1 MDTFT
6 GQVGLTIFSM
16 LTFHE
21 SVHLFSA
28 LCVGGAT
35 LGIVYNLL
43 AAFLVLRFER
53 PSPSRPAC
61 PRPVTVLKPLHGGE
75 PDLFP
80 RLASFCEQNYAE
92 AIQLVCGTQQ
102 AADRAIDSVR
112 LLQRLAPTRFPNSQV
127 DLVIDEHSRGANPK
141 VSNLVSMEA
150 VARHDIVI
158 LSDSDIVVDDQFMG
172 RVTAK
177 LEHPSVGA
185 VTCVY
190 CGLASGGTWARV
202 SALNINS
209 QFLPNVIVALT
220 FGAEK
225 PCFGSA
231 IVMDKITLQR
241 IGGLRPFLD
250 ELADDHAIGSAVR
263 AAGLGVIVPRFAVGH
278 VCFERTLREFW
289 DHHMRSARTIR
300 SIDPVGYLG
309 LIFIHPFMLSVLAAL
324 AGVPFPLALVAAAFA
339 SRVILNSSV
348 ERSFRLER
356 QPRWLLALHDTI
368 SFAVFLSS
376 FFGTEVTWRGDHYR
390 LFHDGTIEGND

>member
-16 LTFHE
+16 FTLHE

-28 LCVGGAT
+28 LCEGGAT
-35 LGIVYNLL
+35 LGIVYNLF
-43 AAFLVLRFER
+43 AAFLVLRFEQ
-53 PSPSRPAC
+53 PSTSRPAH

-80 RLASFCEQNYAE
+80 RLASFCEQDYPA
-92 AIQLVCGTQQ
+92 AIQLVCGTQE

-112 LLQRLAPTRFPNSQV
+112 LLKSRFPNSQI
-127 DLVIDEHSRGANPK
+127 DLVIDERSRGANRK

-150 VARHDIVI
+150 MARHDIVI

-172 RVTAK
+172 RVIAV
-177 LEHPSVGA
+177 LERPSAGA

-190 CGLASGGTWARV
+190 YGLARGGTWARV

-231 IVMDKITLQR
+231 IAMDKPTLQR

-263 AAGLGVIVPRFAVGH
+263 AAGLDVIVPRFAVGH
-278 VCFERTLREFW
+278 VCFERSLREFW

-300 SIDPVGYLG
+300 SIDPIGYLG
-309 LIFIHPFMLSVLAAL
+309 LVFIHPFMFSVLAAL
-324 AGVPFPLALVAAAFA
+324 AGVTFPLALVAAAFA

-356 QPRWLLALHDTI
+356 QALWLLALHDTI

-376 FFGTEVTWRGDHYR
+376 FFGTEVTWRGYHYR